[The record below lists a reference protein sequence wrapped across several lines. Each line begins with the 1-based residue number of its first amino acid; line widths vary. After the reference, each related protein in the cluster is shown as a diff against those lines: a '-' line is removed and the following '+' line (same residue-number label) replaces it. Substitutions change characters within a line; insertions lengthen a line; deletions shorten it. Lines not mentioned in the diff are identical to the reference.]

1 MITIKQV
8 EAVYWVARL
17 GSFDAAADHLNTT
30 QSAVSKRIQD
40 LEGRYGQALFD
51 RSGRRALLTP
61 LGEQLSRLAEPLL
74 AQRDVLLQTLESPA
88 TLQRKLRLGVTELTA
103 LTWLPDLVHGI
114 RERYPKV
121 EILPEVDIST
131 VLYSRLESNS
141 IDLII
146 VPDIFSNHRFAS
158 EPLAAVENAW
168 LCAPGQA
175 GNLRQLPVSALAER
189 TLALQSGQSGM
200 GRAYGQWFREQGLD
214 VSRAIFCNNLLA
226 QIGLA
231 VSGLATSYLP
241 RRSLQRMIDGGQLV
255 ALDVTPA
262 LPPLQYQVIY
272 RPAETDPF
280 LGGIMEIALG
290 TCDFGKFI
298 MH

>member
-1 MITIKQV
+1 
-8 EAVYWVARL
+8 
-17 GSFDAAADHLNTT
+17 
-30 QSAVSKRIQD
+30 
-40 LEGRYGQALFD
+40 
-51 RSGRRALLTP
+51 
-61 LGEQLSRLAEPLL
+61 
-74 AQRDVLLQTLESPA
+74 
-88 TLQRKLRLGVTELTA
+88 
-103 LTWLPDLVHGI
+103 
-114 RERYPKV
+114 
-121 EILPEVDIST
+121 
-131 VLYSRLESNS
+131 
-141 IDLII
+141 
-146 VPDIFSNHRFAS
+146 
-158 EPLAAVENAW
+158 
-168 LCAPGQA
+168 
-175 GNLRQLPVSALAER
+175 
-189 TLALQSGQSGM
+189 M

-280 LGGIMEIALG
+280 LGGIMEIALA

>member
-17 GSFDAAADHLNTT
+17 RSFEAAADQLNTT

-40 LEGRYGQALFD
+40 LEARYGQPLFD

-61 LGEQLSRLAEPLL
+61 LGEQVARLAEPLL

-103 LTWLPDLVHGI
+103 LTWLPGLVQGI
-114 RERYPKV
+114 GEHYPKV
-121 EILPEVDIST
+121 EIVPEVDTSP
-131 VLYSRLESNS
+131 VLFARLESHS

-146 VPDIFSNHRFAS
+146 VPDTFGAHRFAS
-158 EPLAAVENAW
+158 QWLGAVENAW
-168 LCAPGQA
+168 MCAPGLVGDA
-175 GNLRQLPVSALAER
+175 GELPLARLAER
-189 TLALQSGQSGM
+189 TLALQSSQSGM
-200 GRAYGQWFREQGLD
+200 GRAYGHWFREHGVD
-214 VSRAIFCNNLLA
+214 ISRSVFCNNLLA
-226 QIGLA
+226 QIGMV

-241 RRSLQRMIDGGQLV
+241 RGTLQQMIDRRKLAVLQ
-255 ALDVTPA
+255 VTPV
-262 LPPLQYQVIY
+262 LPPLDY
-272 RPAETDPF
+272 RALYREVEGDPF
-280 LGGIMEIALG
+280 IADIVEIARQR
-290 TCDFGKFI
+290 CDFNRTI

>member
-1 MITIKQV
+1 MITLKQV
-8 EAVYWVARL
+8 EAVFWVARL

-30 QSAVSKRIQD
+30 QSAISKRIQD

-51 RSGRRALLTP
+51 RSGRKALLTP
-61 LGEQLSRLAEPLL
+61 LGEQIARLAEPLL
-74 AQRDVLLQTLESPA
+74 EQRDVLLQTLESPA

-103 LTWLPDLVHGI
+103 LTWLPDLVQGI
-114 RERYPKV
+114 RAQYPRV
-121 EILPEVDIST
+121 EILPEVDVSP
-131 VLYSRLESNS
+131 VLYARLESNS

-146 VPDIFSNHRFAS
+146 VPDIFTDSRFANQ
-158 EPLAAVENAW
+158 PLHAVENAW
-168 LCAPGQA
+168 MCAPGQVGGA
-175 GNLRQLPVSALAER
+175 SAMPLQQLAER

-200 GRAYGQWFREQGLD
+200 GRAYGQWFRQHGVD

-241 RRSLQRMIDGGQLV
+241 RHSLQRMIDQGQLTV
-255 ALDVTPA
+255 LDVTPV
-262 LPPLQYQVIY
+262 LPPLPYKAIF
-272 RPAETDPF
+272 RAHEDDPF
-280 LGGIMEIALG
+280 IGAMVAIARQV
-290 TCDFGKFI
+290 CDFRKLI